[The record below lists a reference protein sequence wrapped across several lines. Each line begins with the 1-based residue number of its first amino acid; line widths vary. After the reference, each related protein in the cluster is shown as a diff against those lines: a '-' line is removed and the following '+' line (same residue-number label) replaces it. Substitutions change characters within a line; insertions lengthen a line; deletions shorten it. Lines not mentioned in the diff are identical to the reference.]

1 MGDDRILDAL
11 GPEFRVERR
20 PRAWW
25 AARRDVEGDL
35 ARAGFG
41 PESDSALRTSELVG
55 RKPLAE
61 IEVGP
66 LRFVVRRFTHGGLW
80 RFATGRRFLDPTRP
94 FQEIVSAR
102 HLSDHGVK
110 TVEIVAARARR
121 SGAFGFELD
130 LVTKRVE
137 GAIDLGDLLGRARRG
152 EVRRAAIAASAAAL
166 GILVKR
172 MHGCG
177 FFHADLTPNNVL
189 VNESVLAG
197 ADPELVVLDLDRA
210 RIQSAWTDRDRR
222 ANLRRLLRFVARR
235 EERDGRALS
244 RADYARF
251 FKGYDPSGEN
261 WREDWRAIESAHA
274 RARFGHEIGWRLETW
289 FGKDRDMREL
299 QSSGRSASDSSR
311 ATRG

>member
-11 GPEFRVERR
+11 GPQFRVERR

-25 AARRDVEGDL
+25 AARRDVEAVL
-35 ARAGFG
+35 ASAGFG
-41 PESDSALRTSELVG
+41 PESDGELRTSDLVG

-61 IEVGP
+61 IAVGAS
-66 LRFVVRRFTHGGLW
+66 RFVVRRFTHGGLW

-102 HLSDHGVK
+102 HLEDHGVR

-137 GAIDLGDLLGRARRG
+137 GVIDLGELLGRARRG
-152 EVRRAAIAASAAAL
+152 AVPRAVIAATAAAL

-172 MHGCG
+172 MHACG

-210 RIQSAWTDRDRR
+210 RIQRTWTDRDRR
-222 ANLRRLLRFVARR
+222 TNLRRLLRFVARR
-235 EERDGRALS
+235 EARDGRALA

-261 WREDWRAIESAHA
+261 WRADWRAIESAHA
-274 RARFGHEIGWRLETW
+274 RSRFGHEIGWRLEKW
-289 FGKDRDMREL
+289 FGKGRDVREV
-299 QSSGRSASDSSR
+299 QSSARSTSDSSR